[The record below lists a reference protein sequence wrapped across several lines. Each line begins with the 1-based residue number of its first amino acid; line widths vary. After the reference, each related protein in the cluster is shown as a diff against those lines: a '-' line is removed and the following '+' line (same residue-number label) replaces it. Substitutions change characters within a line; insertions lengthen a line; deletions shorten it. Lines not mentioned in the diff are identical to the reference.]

1 MKITLHL
8 KLKNLNVVVA
18 FLFKPFSTF
27 QICRADQFSVNNK
40 CFQIQINDFPTFKLM
55 EIMMHLKRVNLN
67 VVAFATFK
75 LMKVTLHLKRKNLNV
90 VAFATFQLLPP

>member
-1 MKITLHL
+1 
-8 KLKNLNVVVA
+8 
-18 FLFKPFSTF
+18 
-27 QICRADQFSVNNK
+27 
-40 CFQIQINDFPTFKLM
+40 M